1 MELITKKDY
10 TLLSEISYFDA
21 KGELKKTK
29 ELTLHAL
36 KLSDADEVMD
46 LLRFNKLQKTLE
58 LLAKKGYIVSAE
70 GKLKL
75 DDLNFIAATALFKEY
90 EENFLDVLPFL
101 PTKQKGE
108 DLENQSSTS

>member
-10 TLLSEISYFDA
+10 TLLSEASCFDA

-29 ELTLHAL
+29 EVILYAL
-36 KLSDADEVMD
+36 KLSDCDEVMD

-58 LLAKKGYIVSAE
+58 LLAKKGYIAPTE

-75 DDLNFIAATALFKEY
+75 DDLDFRAATALFKEY
-90 EENFLDVLPFL
+90 EESFLDVLPFL
-101 PTKQKGE
+101 PVKEKGE
-108 DLENQSSTS
+108 DLEN

>member
-1 MELITKKDY
+1 MELITQKNY
-10 TLLSEISYFDA
+10 ILLSEASYFDA

-29 ELTLHAL
+29 EVTLSAL
-36 KLSDADEVMD
+36 KLSDADEVME

-58 LLAKKGYIVSAE
+58 LLAKKGYIVPAE

-90 EENFLDVLPFL
+90 EESFLDVLPFL
-101 PTKQKGE
+101 PTKEKGE
-108 DLENQSSTS
+108 NSESQFSAS

>member
-10 TLLSEISYFDA
+10 TLLAEASYFDA
-21 KGELKKTK
+21 RGELKKTK
-29 ELTLHAL
+29 EVTLYAL
-36 KLSDADEVMD
+36 KLSDSDEVMD

-58 LLAKKGYIVSAE
+58 LLAKKGYISPAE

-90 EENFLDVLPFL
+90 EESFLDVLPFL
-101 PTKQKGE
+101 PTKGKGE
-108 DLENQSSTS
+108 DSENQSLVS